1 MHLQQLSTAM
11 SKIRT
16 VGTTAVLAGSLALT
30 LSCTASAQSYK
41 VENTWKIGGDGGWD
55 YLVANPDTH
64 RLYVTHG
71 TRVEVLDLAT
81 GKPVGAVTGFK
92 GTHGVVFDGTGKFG
106 YISDGRSNAV
116 AVFDLASL
124 QVVATIPAGTN
135 PDGMVYEPVT
145 KTVWAFNGNSKDATV
160 IDTASRKVVATVP
173 LSGKPEFPVAD
184 GTGNVYVNIE
194 TKNTIV
200 HLDAKSHKVIAEWS
214 IAPCESPSGL
224 AIDLAG
230 KRLFSVCDGNK
241 MAVVDYTTG
250 KLLATPAIGDGPDA
264 AGYDA
269 EAKLAFA
276 SSGDGKLSV
285 VDASNKSY
293 KTVQTLTTAK
303 GARTMTLDP
312 STGKIYVVT
321 AKFGPAP
328 AATDANPHPRPAI
341 VPNSFS
347 VMVIGK

>member
-1 MHLQQLSTAM
+1 MHLQQLSNAI
-11 SKIRT
+11 SKIRIAVT
-16 VGTTAVLAGSLALT
+16 AAVLAGGLALT
-30 LSCTASAQSYK
+30 LTCAASAQSYK
-41 VENTWKIGGDGGWD
+41 VEDTWKVGGEGGWD
-55 YLVANPDTH
+55 YLVANPETH
-64 RLYVTHG
+64 RLYITHG
-71 TRVEVLDLAT
+71 TRVEVLNLAT
-81 GKPVGAVTGFK
+81 GKSVGAVTGFK

-116 AVFDLASL
+116 AVFDLATL

-145 KTVWAFNGNSKDATV
+145 KTVWAFNGSSKDATV
-160 IDTASRKVVATVP
+160 IDTETRKAIATVAV
-173 LSGKPEFPVAD
+173 SGKPEFPVAD
-184 GTGNVYVNIE
+184 GAGNVYVNIE
-194 TKNTIV
+194 TKNTIM
-200 HLDAKSHKVIAEWS
+200 HIDAKAHKVVSEWS

-269 EAKLAFA
+269 KSKLAFA

-285 VDASNKSY
+285 VDASNGSY
-293 KTVQTLTTAK
+293 KTVQTLTTAR
-303 GARTMTLDP
+303 GARTMTIDP

-321 AKFGPAP
+321 AQFGPTP
-328 AATDANPHPRPAI
+328 AATDANPHPRPSI
-341 VPNSFS
+341 LPNSFS